1 MKINYLIVF
10 ICALPGLAGGAQ
22 AQQAGQDVI
31 TDPAAIRVCLCRQET
46 VAALSDR
53 LQEQRRAY
61 EERRAALAALDAQVQ
76 AQRKQLDP
84 TQPSQLEA
92 FKHLLDQRDEAE
104 LSFADEATPTYAAAV
119 DRHNAEA
126 AAYNRECAGKIYDQ
140 SALAAAQAQSFA
152 CPKP

>member
-1 MKINYLIVF
+1 MKIKHLVVAL
-10 ICALPGLAGGAQ
+10 CALPGIAGGAL
-22 AQQAGQDVI
+22 AQPSGQDI
-31 TDPAAIRVCLCRQET
+31 IADPAAIRVCICRQEM

-61 EERRAALAALDAQVQ
+61 EERRTALAALDAQVE

-84 TQPSQLEA
+84 TQPNQVEA
-92 FKHLLDQRDEAE
+92 FKRLLDQQDDAQ

-119 DRHNAEA
+119 ERHNAEV
-126 AAYNRECAGKIYDQ
+126 AAYNRDCAGKTYEQ
-140 SALAAAQAQSFA
+140 QALAAAQAQGFA